1 MNFGEIFH
9 VMRRRW
15 YVAIPALLLTLVAT
29 AGMYVGWPT
38 TYKSEVQLSLLASRS
53 VAQAQGDAGNP
64 YLAFTPGLDSV
75 VDILAR
81 NLSSDQSAA
90 QLQALGVTYP
100 YTAGIAANAQGPF
113 LAIDVTGKN
122 RAGITQSMP
131 ILVAFAQRRLAEM
144 QNASSAPKDTLVQAV
159 LIAPPSAPTP
169 VTKTKI
175 ELVAAVAVLGLVCSF
190 LLCFIAENMLNRR
203 RLAKYGSPDDLA
215 RNGQG
220 GRPGYRARATAA
232 QDTYTAR
239 NRYKAQ
245 PDDRPPESSEPV
257 WTR

>member
-1 MNFGEIFH
+1 MNFGEILR

-15 YVAIPALLLTLVAT
+15 YVAVPALLLTIAAT

-38 TYKSEVQLSLLASRS
+38 KYKSEVQLSLLASRS

-113 LAIDVTGKN
+113 LAIDVTGRN
-122 RAGITQSMP
+122 RAEIMRSMS
-131 ILVAFAQRRLAEM
+131 ILVAFAQRRLAQM

-159 LIAPPSAPTP
+159 LIAPPNTPTP
-169 VTKTKI
+169 VLKTKI

-190 LLCFIAENMLNRR
+190 LLCFIAENILNRR
-203 RLAKYGSPDDLA
+203 RLHKSGVTDDLA
-215 RNGQG
+215 RDGMA
-220 GRPGYRARATAA
+220 GRLGYRARSVVA
-232 QDTYTAR
+232 QERYTAR
-239 NRYKAQ
+239 DRYKAE
-245 PDDRPPESSEPV
+245 PGDRLPESSEPV
-257 WTR
+257 WKR